1 MSRSSIVRQVARRLP
16 SPHRLRG
23 ISSIVAA
30 LALALGWQIATATAA
45 DAASIRLSTPYP
57 SVVVEPGETVSL
69 KLEVDSSPT
78 QHVDLDVDAPKGWKT
93 TLRGGGFVVNGVR
106 ADDTEVT
113 LDVVV
118 PDDAEG
124 THRLTVNAR
133 GDDGSRSRLPVTL
146 SVRGDEGGGVGM
158 EAEFAELSG
167 APTDTF
173 NYTVT
178 LRNDTARETTFA
190 LSVAG
195 PSGWQVS
202 AHPSTEERATTVTV
216 KAGESATI
224 NVTAD
229 PPDSVAAGNYPIRL
243 AVNGGG
249 RESVTE
255 LVAQVT
261 GAAQLELTTPDE
273 RLNASGT
280 TGEQTR
286 VALVVSNKG
295 SAPLNGVTLSS
306 SPPQGWEVKFEPET
320 VDVAPQ
326 QDARVTAI
334 ITPADDAV
342 TGDYMVTLTAEKE
355 GQQSSTDIRYTVETS
370 RWWGMVGILLI
381 IGVGACLWYVFRVYG
396 RR

>member
-1 MSRSSIVRQVARRLP
+1 
-16 SPHRLRG
+16 
-23 ISSIVAA
+23 
-30 LALALGWQIATATAA
+30 
-45 DAASIRLSTPYP
+45 
-57 SVVVEPGETVSL
+57 
-69 KLEVDSSPT
+69 
-78 QHVDLDVDAPKGWKT
+78 
-93 TLRGGGFVVNGVR
+93 
-106 ADDTEVT
+106 
-113 LDVVV
+113 
-118 PDDAEG
+118 
-124 THRLTVNAR
+124 
-133 GDDGSRSRLPVTL
+133 PVTL

-286 VALVVSNKG
+286 
-295 SAPLNGVTLSS
+295 
-306 SPPQGWEVKFEPET
+306 
-320 VDVAPQ
+320 
-326 QDARVTAI
+326 
-334 ITPADDAV
+334 
-342 TGDYMVTLTAEKE
+342 
-355 GQQSSTDIRYTVETS
+355 
-370 RWWGMVGILLI
+370 
-381 IGVGACLWYVFRVYG
+381 
-396 RR
+396 